1 MVSRA
6 GSTVGMCWMR
16 PRTQGA
22 LLPAH
27 RDLHDCTLGTRKSYS
42 FFHSSTLVTQR
53 QSEVDQVVVLLAP
66 GFLFTALHG
75 PFLHPFLTLPFWLPR
90 RLWRWASISEMC
102 SFPIGLCYHEPLKL
116 WEERG

>member
-1 MVSRA
+1 MEEMVYRA

-22 LLPAH
+22 LLPA
-27 RDLHDCTLGTRKSYS
+27 RWDLYDCTLGARKTYS
-42 FFHSSTLVTQR
+42 FVHSSTSVTQR

-66 GFLFTALHG
+66 GFLFTAPHG
-75 PFLHPFLTLPFWLPR
+75 PFMHPFLTLPFWLPR

-116 WEERG
+116 